1 MRPPF
6 ILCTQPFLLFFACFY
21 SFSFMEIIS
30 PLLIPATV
38 QTLNVSSLPHRLIHR
53 NERLDDSL
61 LCIWSCMLLCGSCP
75 MQYEYTKRLLEVV
88 EGKLVNGKEWFHACF
103 SKVSVLCCNK
113 LIKFSMSAIEQQRI
127 RPMDRSIGLIPHTV
141 SLFHSSFDN
150 QRQEKM

>member
-1 MRPPF
+1 
-6 ILCTQPFLLFFACFY
+6 
-21 SFSFMEIIS
+21 
-30 PLLIPATV
+30 
-38 QTLNVSSLPHRLIHR
+38 
-53 NERLDDSL
+53 
-61 LCIWSCMLLCGSCP
+61 

-103 SKVSVLCCNK
+103 SKVSVLCYNK

-127 RPMDRSIGLIPHTV
+127 RPKDRSIGLIPHTE